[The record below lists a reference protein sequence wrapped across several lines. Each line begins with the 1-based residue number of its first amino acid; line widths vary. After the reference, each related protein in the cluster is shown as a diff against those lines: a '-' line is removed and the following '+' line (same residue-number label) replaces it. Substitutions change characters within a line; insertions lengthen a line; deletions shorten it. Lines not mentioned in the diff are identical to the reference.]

1 MRAVLTMTCTLVV
14 SACGLVAAP
23 ATSAKDSF
31 GLKGEVYAAGFKI
44 EMKNAANR
52 KLTSVKAGTY
62 RIKIEDEATIHNFR
76 LSGPWGQQGHVHP
89 AQGGDDLDA
98 SVEARDVH
106 VPVRSARQHHEGKLP
121 SHLGSNPLSRYGAS
135 SNSSP

>member
-1 MRAVLTMTCTLVV
+1 MNGGTMRGLLPIICTLTV
-14 SACGLVAAP
+14 SVFGMTATAAGAP
-23 ATSAKDSF
+23 TKDSF

-76 LSGPWGQQGHVHP
+76 LRGPGVNR
-89 AQGGDDLDA
+89 AT
-98 SVEARDVH
+98 SVPRKTETIWTVQLKRGTYTFLCDPHANNMR
-106 VPVRSARQHHEGKLP
+106 
-121 SHLGSNPLSRYGAS
+121 GSFRVT
-135 SNSSP
+135 